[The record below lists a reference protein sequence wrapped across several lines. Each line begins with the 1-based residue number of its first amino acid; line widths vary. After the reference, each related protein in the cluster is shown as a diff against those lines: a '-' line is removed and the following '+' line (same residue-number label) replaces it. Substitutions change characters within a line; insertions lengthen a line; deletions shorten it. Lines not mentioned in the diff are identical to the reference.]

1 VEPTRLGNQVKRPGA
16 TGEMSM
22 RSKQTGITLIG
33 WIILLVPVA
42 VCFYAGIRLAP
53 VYLNYMKVARTL
65 EQVKSEFKGGDANQA
80 SVRTAVEKHLNIES
94 VDYPDIKD
102 IKITRDGKTW
112 TVTAAYDD
120 QAPLFSNVFILV
132 TFDKTV
138 TLGGGGGND

>member
-1 VEPTRLGNQVKRPGA
+1 MA
-16 TGEMSM
+16 M
-22 RSKQTGITLIG
+22 RSKQTGVTLIG
-33 WIILLVPVA
+33 WIILLVPMAICV
-42 VCFYAGIRLAP
+42 YAAIRLAP

-65 EQVKSEFKGGDANQA
+65 EQVKSEFKGGDANLA
-80 SVRTAVEKHLNIES
+80 VVRTAIEKHLNVES

-102 IKITRDGKTW
+102 IKITRDGKAW

-138 TLGGGGGND
+138 TLGGGGGNE

>member
-1 VEPTRLGNQVKRPGA
+1 VKRPGA

-22 RSKQTGITLIG
+22 RSKQAGITLIG
-33 WIILLVPVA
+33 WIILLVPFA
-42 VCFYAGIRLAP
+42 ICFYAGIRLAP

-80 SVRTAVEKHLNIES
+80 SVRTAIEKHLNIES

-112 TVTAAYDD
+112 TVNAAYDD

>member
-1 VEPTRLGNQVKRPGA
+1 
-16 TGEMSM
+16 M

-42 VCFYAGIRLAP
+42 ICFYTGIRLTP

-65 EQVKSEFKGGDANQA
+65 EQVKSEFKGGDANVNV
-80 SVRTAVEKHLNIES
+80 VRTAIEKHLNVES

-102 IKITRDGKTW
+102 IKIARDGKTW

>member
-1 VEPTRLGNQVKRPGA
+1 
-16 TGEMSM
+16 MSM

-65 EQVKSEFKGGDANQA
+65 EQVKSEFKGGDANVTV
-80 SVRTAVEKHLNIES
+80 VRTAIEKHLNIES

-102 IKITRDGKTW
+102 IKIARDGKTW